1 MQRQLIQRGK
11 NAVFIQDH
19 QQLKN
24 LYTETHNLDY
34 QLNMADIFLQLFYYA
49 CQHNRQATIIF
60 LLQMYYEIF
69 SETERIA
76 LRQSFYYGKY
86 KIKKKSLSSWY
97 DKCILPIIRAY

>member
-19 QQLKN
+19 QQLKK

-69 SETERIA
+69 SETGENCTKTKF
-76 LRQSFYYGKY
+76 LLW
-86 KIKKKSLSSWY
+86 KIQNKKEEFIFLV
-97 DKCILPIIRAY
+97 